1 MSVNATEV
9 TCSLHWLPI
18 RQRIQFKIGLLG
30 FKARH
35 CIAASVS
42 AIYCL
47 QPSSDQAVEWV
58 DIKPAVNSNFSSR
71 AFSVSVPTVWNSLKP
86 NLRFVYSSASFRS
99 QPKTTPFHSAYGN
112 SLYSLA
118 WLRACIQP
126 FWFDILINVSALQ
139 IFLYVCMYTRSDRG
153 TIGSDN
159 HHQSFIRGAIFHWKV
174 CWLSTKTRQMGRRT
188 RDWSGFV
195 VESWWKTHDM
205 FWIHA
210 MDKQDSNR
218 MKVSASPHRVS
229 KSVGGKGDLWCFW
242 YRSSKSMV
250 VFDWQGT
257 TSY

>member
-1 MSVNATEV
+1 MFLPAISLERAEAAGQGFEVSTSRSQDIQPPTTTIVWQVGPYSGTSTGMLTQLIHYPSVDTLSMSVNATEV

-47 QPSSDQAVEWV
+47 QPSSDQAV

-126 FWFDILINVSALQ
+126 F
-139 IFLYVCMYTRSDRG
+139 
-153 TIGSDN
+153 
-159 HHQSFIRGAIFHWKV
+159 
-174 CWLSTKTRQMGRRT
+174 
-188 RDWSGFV
+188 
-195 VESWWKTHDM
+195 
-205 FWIHA
+205 
-210 MDKQDSNR
+210 
-218 MKVSASPHRVS
+218 
-229 KSVGGKGDLWCFW
+229 
-242 YRSSKSMV
+242 
-250 VFDWQGT
+250 
-257 TSY
+257 